1 MYPEAEL
8 YKEMTFLSYYCHWDY
23 GTVMTLDHKQRRK
36 FCAEVSAI
44 NRELSNEPKNVFE
57 V

>member
-23 GTVMTLDHKQRRK
+23 GTVMTLDHRQRRK

-44 NRELSNEPKNVFE
+44 NRELSNEPKNIFE